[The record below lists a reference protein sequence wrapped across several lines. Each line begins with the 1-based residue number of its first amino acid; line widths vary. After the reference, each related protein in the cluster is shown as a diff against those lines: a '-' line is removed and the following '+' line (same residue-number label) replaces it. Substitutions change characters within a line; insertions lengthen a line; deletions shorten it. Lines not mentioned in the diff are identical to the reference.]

1 MWPCATCGVAAGGRT
16 VGSDKVKVVYV
27 VGLGRSGST
36 ILSNS
41 LGQIPGFFSGGELNF
56 IWRHN
61 VIENR
66 LCGCGRPFR
75 ECPVWTRVMDEA
87 FGGMDG
93 VDPREM
99 MRLQASGTRTRHI
112 PLMLTEQGSRRLAER
127 LEKFLINYWRLY
139 EAIGSVTGSRVIVDS
154 SKEPAHGYAMSMVP
168 GVDFS
173 VVHLIR
179 DPRAAAYSW
188 LKKKPQPDSEEIEHM
203 VRFSPTKSSVLWDS
217 WNGSAEALWR
227 CTPEKYLRL
236 RYEDFVA
243 NPRMSL
249 ERILRLVG
257 VTAELPLAGE
267 REVRLGVSHTV
278 SGNPNRFETGSVELR
293 PDHEWISRMSPRD
306 KTLVTSLTLPLL
318 RRYGYPVTPKG

>member
-1 MWPCATCGVAAGGRT
+1 M
-16 VGSDKVKVVYV
+16 SDERVKVLYV

-41 LGQIPGFFSGGELNF
+41 LGQIGGYFSAGELNF

-99 MRLQASGTRTRHI
+99 MRLQSSGTRTRHI
-112 PLMLTEQGSRRLAER
+112 PLMLTARGDRVLEER
-127 LEKFLINYWRLY
+127 LGKLLINYGRLY

-154 SKEPAHGYAMSMVP
+154 SKEPAHGYAMSLVP
-168 GVDFS
+168 GVDFR

-203 VRFSPTKSSVLWDS
+203 VRFSPTKSSALWDS
-217 WNGSAEALWR
+217 WNASAEALWR
-227 CTPEKYLRL
+227 RTPERYLRL

-243 NPRMSL
+243 DPRKSL
-249 ERILRLVG
+249 QRILGLLE

-267 REVRLGVSHTV
+267 REVMLGVSHTV
-278 SGNPNRFETGSVELR
+278 SGNPNRFETGAVELR
-293 PDHEWISRMSPRD
+293 PDHEWMDRMEPRHRA
-306 KTLVTSLTLPLL
+306 LVTALTYPLL
-318 RRYGYPVTPKG
+318 KRYGY

>member
-1 MWPCATCGVAAGGRT
+1 MASAP
-16 VGSDKVKVVYV
+16 VKVLYV

-41 LGQIPGFFSGGELNF
+41 LGQIGGYFSAGELNF

-99 MRLQASGTRTRHI
+99 MRLQSSGTRTRHI
-112 PLMLTEQGSRRLAER
+112 PLMLTARGDRVLEER
-127 LEKFLINYWRLY
+127 LEKLLINYGRLY

-154 SKEPAHGYAMSMVP
+154 SKEPAHGYAMSLVP
-168 GVDFS
+168 GVDFR

-203 VRFSPTKSSVLWDS
+203 VRFSPTKSSALWDS
-217 WNGSAEALWR
+217 WNASAEALWR
-227 CTPEKYLRL
+227 RTPERYLRL

-243 NPRMSL
+243 DPRKSL
-249 ERILRLVG
+249 QRILGLLE

-267 REVRLGVSHTV
+267 REVMLGVSHTV
-278 SGNPNRFETGSVELR
+278 SGNPNRFETGAVELR
-293 PDHEWISRMSPRD
+293 PDHEWMDKMEPRHRA
-306 KTLVTSLTLPLL
+306 LVTALTYPLL
-318 RRYGYPVTPKG
+318 KRYGY

>member
-1 MWPCATCGVAAGGRT
+1 VDSGRT
-16 VGSDKVKVVYV
+16 KVLYV

-41 LGQIPGFFSGGELNF
+41 LGQIGGYFSAGELNF

-75 ECPVWTRVMDEA
+75 ECPVWTRVMEEA

-99 MRLQASGTRTRHI
+99 MRLQSSGTRTRHI
-112 PLMLTEQGSRRLAER
+112 PLILTARGDRVLKER
-127 LEKFLINYWRLY
+127 LEKLLISYGRLY

-154 SKEPAHGYAMSMVP
+154 SKEPAHGYAMSLVP
-168 GVDFS
+168 DLDFY
-173 VVHLIR
+173 VLHLIR

-188 LKKKPQPDSEEIEHM
+188 LKKKPQPDTDSREHM
-203 VRFSPTKSSVLWDS
+203 VRFSPAKSSALWNS
-217 WNGSAEALWR
+217 WNASAEALWR
-227 CTPEKYLRL
+227 RTPEKYLRL

-243 NPRMSL
+243 NPRKGL
-249 ERILRLVG
+249 ERILEFVG
-257 VTAELPLAGE
+257 FTAELPLAGE
-267 REVRLGVSHTV
+267 REVMLGISHTV
-278 SGNPNRFETGSVELR
+278 SGNPNRFETGAVELR
-293 PDHEWISRMSPRD
+293 PDREWMDKMQPRHRA
-306 KTLVTSLTLPLL
+306 LVTALTLPLL
-318 RRYGYPVTPKG
+318 RRYGY

>member
-1 MWPCATCGVAAGGRT
+1 MSGER
-16 VGSDKVKVVYV
+16 VKVLYV

-41 LGQIPGFFSGGELNF
+41 LGQIGGYFSAGELNF

-112 PLMLTEQGSRRLAER
+112 PLMLTARGERVLKER
-127 LEKFLINYWRLY
+127 LEKLLINYGRLY
-139 EAIGSVTGSRVIVDS
+139 EAIGSVTGSKVIVDS
-154 SKEPAHGYAMSMVP
+154 SKEPAHGYAMSLVP
-168 GVDFS
+168 GVDFR

-203 VRFSPTKSSVLWDS
+203 VRFSPAKSSALWDS
-217 WNGSAEALWR
+217 WNASAEALWR
-227 CTPEKYLRL
+227 RTPQRYLRL

-243 NPRMSL
+243 DPRKSL
-249 ERILRLVG
+249 QRILGLLD

-267 REVRLGVSHTV
+267 REVMLGVSHTV
-278 SGNPNRFETGSVELR
+278 SGNPNRFETGAVELR
-293 PDHEWISRMSPRD
+293 PDREWISRMSPRHRA
-306 KTLVTSLTLPLL
+306 LVTALTFPLL
-318 RRYGYPVTPKG
+318 RRYGY

>member
-1 MWPCATCGVAAGGRT
+1 MSEERVQ
-16 VGSDKVKVVYV
+16 VLYV

-41 LGQIPGFFSGGELNF
+41 LGQIGGYFSAGELNF

-61 VIENR
+61 VLENR

-112 PLMLTEQGSRRLAER
+112 PLMLTARGTRALEER
-127 LEKFLINYWRLY
+127 LEKLLINYGRLY
-139 EAIGSVTGSRVIVDS
+139 EAMASVTGSKVIVDS
-154 SKEPAHGYAMSMVP
+154 SKEPAHGYAMGMVP
-168 GVDFS
+168 GVDLY
-173 VVHLIR
+173 VLHLIR

-203 VRFSPTKSSVLWDS
+203 VRFSPAKSSALWDS
-217 WNGSAEALWR
+217 WNVSAETLWR
-227 CTPEKYLRL
+227 RTPQRYLRL

-243 NPRMSL
+243 DPRKSL
-249 ERILRLVG
+249 QRILGLLE

-267 REVRLGVSHTV
+267 REVMLGVSHTV
-278 SGNPNRFETGSVELR
+278 SGNPNRFETGAVELR
-293 PDHEWISRMSPRD
+293 PDREWMDRMQPRHRA
-306 KTLVTSLTLPLL
+306 LVTALTFPLL
-318 RRYGYPVTPKG
+318 KHYGD

>member
-1 MWPCATCGVAAGGRT
+1 MSGER
-16 VGSDKVKVVYV
+16 VKVLYV

-41 LGQIPGFFSGGELNF
+41 LGQIGGYFSAGELNF

-99 MRLQASGTRTRHI
+99 MRLQSSGTRTRHI
-112 PLMLTEQGSRRLAER
+112 PLMLTAGGDRVLKER
-127 LEKFLINYWRLY
+127 LEKLLINYGRLY

-154 SKEPAHGYAMSMVP
+154 SKEPAHGYAMSLVP
-168 GVDFS
+168 GVDFR

-188 LKKKPQPDSEEIEHM
+188 LKKKPQPDSEKIEHM
-203 VRFSPTKSSVLWDS
+203 VRFSPTKSSALWDS
-217 WNGSAEALWR
+217 WNASAEALWR
-227 CTPEKYLRL
+227 RTPEKYLRL
-236 RYEDFVA
+236 RYEDFIA
-243 NPRMSL
+243 DPRKSL
-249 ERILRLVG
+249 QRILGLLE

-267 REVRLGVSHTV
+267 REVMLGVSHTV
-278 SGNPNRFETGSVELR
+278 SGNPNRFETGAVELR
-293 PDHEWISRMSPRD
+293 PDHEWMERMEPRHRA
-306 KTLVTSLTLPLL
+306 LVTALTFPLL
-318 RRYGYPVTPKG
+318 RRYGY

>member
-1 MWPCATCGVAAGGRT
+1 MDSP
-16 VGSDKVKVVYV
+16 KVKVLYV

-41 LGQIPGFFSGGELNF
+41 LGQIGGYFSAGELNF

-87 FGGMDG
+87 FGGMDE
-93 VDPREM
+93 VDAREM

-112 PLMLTEQGSRRLAER
+112 PLMLTERGDRALKER
-127 LEKFLINYWRLY
+127 LEKLLINYRRLY
-139 EAIGSVTGSRVIVDS
+139 EAIGSVTHSQVIVDS
-154 SKEPAHGYAMSMVP
+154 SKEPAHGYAMSLVP

-203 VRFSPTKSSVLWDS
+203 VRFSPTKSSALWDT
-217 WNGSAEALWR
+217 WNASAEALWR
-227 CTPEKYLRL
+227 RTPQKYLRV

-243 NPRMSL
+243 NPRASL
-249 ERILRLVG
+249 ESILELMG
-257 VTAELPLAGE
+257 VSAELPLAGE

-278 SGNPNRFETGSVELR
+278 SGNPNRFETGPVELR
-293 PDHEWISRMSPRD
+293 PDREWKDKMNPRD
-306 KTLVTSLTLPLL
+306 KLLVTALTFPLL
-318 RRYGYPVTPKG
+318 KRYGY

>member
-1 MWPCATCGVAAGGRT
+1 VDSGRT
-16 VGSDKVKVVYV
+16 KVLYV

-41 LGQIPGFFSGGELNF
+41 LGQIGDCFSAGELNF

-61 VIENR
+61 VVENR

-99 MRLQASGTRTRHI
+99 MRLQSSGARTRHI
-112 PLMLTEQGSRRLAER
+112 PLMLAPRGERVLKER
-127 LEKFLINYWRLY
+127 LEKLLINYGRLY
-139 EAIGSVTGSRVIVDS
+139 EAISSVTGSRVVVDS
-154 SKEPAHGYAMSMVP
+154 SKEPAHGYAMSLVP
-168 GVDFS
+168 ALDFY

-203 VRFSPTKSSVLWDS
+203 VRFSPTKSSALWAS
-217 WNGSAEALWR
+217 WNASAEALWR
-227 CTPEKYLRL
+227 RTPDRYLRL

-243 NPRMSL
+243 EPRESL
-249 ERILRLVG
+249 KRILGLVG

-278 SGNPNRFETGSVELR
+278 SGNPNRFETGAVELR
-293 PDHEWISRMSPRD
+293 PDREWISEMSPRD
-306 KTLVTSLTLPLL
+306 RALVTALTLPLL
-318 RRYGYPVTPKG
+318 HRYGYSVTP

>member
-1 MWPCATCGVAAGGRT
+1 M
-16 VGSDKVKVVYV
+16 KVLYV

-41 LGQIPGFFSGGELNF
+41 LGQIEDYFSAGELNF

-75 ECPVWTRVMDEA
+75 ECPVWTKVMDEA

-93 VDPREM
+93 VDAREM

-112 PLMLTEQGSRRLAER
+112 PLMLTARGDGVLKER
-127 LEKFLINYWRLY
+127 LEKLLINYRRLY

-154 SKEPAHGYAMSMVP
+154 SKEPAHGYAMSLLP
-168 GVDFS
+168 DVDFY
-173 VVHLIR
+173 VLHLVR

-188 LKKKPQPDSEEIEHM
+188 LKKKPQPDTDTREHM
-203 VRFSPTKSSVLWDS
+203 ARFSPTKSSVLWDA
-217 WNGSAEALWR
+217 WNASAEALWR
-227 CTPEKYLRL
+227 RTPERYLRL

-243 NPRMSL
+243 DPRASL
-249 ERILRLVG
+249 ERILELVG

-278 SGNPNRFETGSVELR
+278 SGNPNRFETGAVELR
-293 PDHEWISRMSPRD
+293 PDREWISEMSSRD
-306 KTLVTSLTLPLL
+306 RALVTALTLPLL
-318 RRYGYPVTPKG
+318 PRYGYRIIPNL

>member
-1 MWPCATCGVAAGGRT
+1 MASAP
-16 VGSDKVKVVYV
+16 VKVLYV

-87 FGGMDG
+87 FGGMDR

-99 MRLQASGTRTRHI
+99 MRLQSSGTRTRHI
-112 PLMLTEQGSRRLAER
+112 PLMLTTRGERVLKER
-127 LEKFLINYWRLY
+127 LEKLLINYGRLY
-139 EAIGSVTGSRVIVDS
+139 GAIGAATGSKVIVDS
-154 SKEPAHGYAMSMVP
+154 SKEPAHGYAMSLVP
-168 GVDFS
+168 GVDFR

-203 VRFSPTKSSVLWDS
+203 VRFSPTKSSALWDS
-217 WNGSAEALWR
+217 WNASAEALWR
-227 CTPEKYLRL
+227 RTPDRYLRL

-243 NPRMSL
+243 DPRKSL
-249 ERILRLVG
+249 QRILGLLE

-267 REVRLGVSHTV
+267 REVKLGVSHTV
-278 SGNPNRFETGSVELR
+278 SGNPNRFETGAVELR
-293 PDHEWISRMSPRD
+293 PDHEWMQRMSPRD
-306 KTLVTSLTLPLL
+306 RALVTALTFPLL
-318 RRYGYPVTPKG
+318 RRYGY

>member
-1 MWPCATCGVAAGGRT
+1 VDSDRT
-16 VGSDKVKVVYV
+16 KVLYV

-41 LGQIPGFFSGGELNF
+41 LGQIGGYFSAGELNF

-66 LCGCGRPFR
+66 LCGCGKPFR
-75 ECPVWTRVMDEA
+75 ECPVWTKVMEEA
-87 FGGMDG
+87 FGGMDE

-112 PLMLTEQGSRRLAER
+112 PLMLTERGRHRLAER
-127 LEKFLINYWRLY
+127 LEKLLINYRRLY
-139 EAIGSVTGSRVIVDS
+139 EAIGSVTDSRVIVDS
-154 SKEPAHGYAMSMVP
+154 SKEPAHGYAMSLVP
-168 GVDFS
+168 DVDFY
-173 VVHLIR
+173 VLHLIR

-203 VRFSPTKSSVLWDS
+203 VRFSPTKSSALWDS
-217 WNGSAEALWR
+217 WNASAEALWR
-227 CTPEKYLRL
+227 HTPEKYLRL

-243 NPRMSL
+243 DPRESL
-249 ERILRLVG
+249 ERILGLVG

-278 SGNPNRFETGSVELR
+278 SGNPNRFDTGAVELR
-293 PDHEWISRMSPRD
+293 PDHEWISKMNLRD
-306 KTLVTSLTLPLL
+306 KALVTALTLPLL
-318 RRYGYPVTPKG
+318 THYRYHLTR

>member
-1 MWPCATCGVAAGGRT
+1 L
-16 VGSDKVKVVYV
+16 SDERVKVLYV

-41 LGQIPGFFSGGELNF
+41 LGQIGGYLSAGELNF
-56 IWRHN
+56 IWKHN
-61 VIENR
+61 VVENR

-99 MRLQASGTRTRHI
+99 MRLQSSGTRTRHI
-112 PLMLTEQGSRRLAER
+112 PLMLTARGNRVLKER
-127 LEKFLINYWRLY
+127 LDKLLINYGRLY
-139 EAIGSVTGSRVIVDS
+139 EAIGAVTGSRVIVDS
-154 SKEPAHGYAMSMVP
+154 SKEPAHGYAMSLVP
-168 GVDFS
+168 GVDFR

-203 VRFSPTKSSVLWDS
+203 VRFSPTKSSALWDS
-217 WNGSAEALWR
+217 WNASAEALWR
-227 CTPEKYLRL
+227 RTPQRYLRL

-243 NPRMSL
+243 DPRKGL
-249 ERILRLVG
+249 QRILRLLE

-267 REVRLGVSHTV
+267 REVMLGVSHTV
-278 SGNPNRFETGSVELR
+278 SGNPNRFETGAVELR
-293 PDHEWISRMSPRD
+293 PDHEWMERMEPRHRA
-306 KTLVTSLTLPLL
+306 LVTALTLPLL
-318 RRYGYPVTPKG
+318 RRYGYPVSPG

>member
-1 MWPCATCGVAAGGRT
+1 LSEER
-16 VGSDKVKVVYV
+16 VKVLYV

-41 LGQIPGFFSGGELNF
+41 LGQVGGYFSAGEMNF

-75 ECPVWTRVMDEA
+75 ECPVWTRVMEEA
-87 FGGMDG
+87 FGGMDA
-93 VDPREM
+93 VNAREM

-112 PLMLTEQGSRRLAER
+112 PLMLTDRGQRRLAER
-127 LEKFLINYWRLY
+127 LEKFLINYRRLY
-139 EAIGSVTGSRVIVDS
+139 EAMGAVTGSQVIVDS
-154 SKEPAHGYAMSMVP
+154 SKEPAHGYAMNMVP
-168 GVDFS
+168 DLDFY

-203 VRFSPTKSSVLWDS
+203 VRFSPTKSSALWAS
-217 WNGSAEALWR
+217 WNASAEALWR
-227 CTPEKYLRL
+227 HTPDRYLRL

-243 NPRMSL
+243 EPRESL
-249 ERILRLVG
+249 TRILGLVG

-267 REVRLGVSHTV
+267 REVQLGVSHTV
-278 SGNPNRFETGSVELR
+278 SGNPNRFETGAVELR
-293 PDHEWISRMSPRD
+293 PDREWISEMSPRD
-306 KTLVTSLTLPLL
+306 RALVTALTLPLL
-318 RRYGYPVTPKG
+318 RRYGYSVFPS

>member
-1 MWPCATCGVAAGGRT
+1 MNSER
-16 VGSDKVKVVYV
+16 VKVLYV

-41 LGQIPGFFSGGELNF
+41 LGQIGGYFSAGELNF

-75 ECPVWTRVMDEA
+75 ECPIWTRVMDEA

-112 PLMLTEQGSRRLAER
+112 PLMLTARGEGVLKER
-127 LEKFLINYWRLY
+127 LEKLLLNYRRLY
-139 EAIGSVTGSRVIVDS
+139 EAIGSVTDSRVIVDS
-154 SKEPAHGYAMSMVP
+154 SKEPAHGYAMSLVP
-168 GVDFS
+168 GIDFR
-173 VVHLIR
+173 VLHLIR

-203 VRFSPTKSSVLWDS
+203 VRFSPTKSSALWDS
-217 WNGSAEALWR
+217 WNASAEALWR
-227 CTPEKYLRL
+227 HTPQEYLRV

-243 NPRMSL
+243 DPRKSF
-249 ERILRLVG
+249 ERILGLVG

-267 REVRLGVSHTV
+267 REVKLGVSHTV
-278 SGNPNRFETGSVELR
+278 SGNPNRFETGAVELR
-293 PDHEWISRMSPRD
+293 SDQEWVSNMNPRD
-306 KTLVTSLTLPLL
+306 RALVTALTLPLL
-318 RRYGYPVTPKG
+318 KHYGY